1 MTLGFFEFYDAN
13 GVKQRH
19 ACDIAGDGTI
29 TLISQSTISLP
40 NPLPVSFPSAQSVVF
55 PSAQDVNI
63 ASSTAL
69 SVTFPSAQNVQG
81 TWTTRLDR
89 LGDYGDAASS
99 TGSMM
104 AQLRYLG
111 DSLNRQTSITP
122 INESTS
128 GDRTIISATTGKSI
142 RISSLY
148 FILQGAANVTLKAG
162 ATSISGAM
170 SITEHAGDYP
180 QPLPLPSNTAF
191 IINLSAA
198 ITMTGY
204 VIWYLV

>member
-1 MTLGFFEFYDAN
+1 MAIGFFEFFDAN
-13 GVKQRH
+13 GVKRRH

-40 NPLPVSFPSAQSVVF
+40 NPLPVSFPSAQPVTF
-55 PSAQDVNI
+55 PSAQPVSI
-63 ASSTAL
+63 SSPSPL
-69 SVTFPSAQNVQG
+69 SVTFPSAQSVNG

-104 AQLRYLG
+104 AQLRAIH

-122 INESTS
+122 ISETAS
-128 GDRTIISATTGKSI
+128 GDRTIISATAGKSI

-148 FILQGAANVTLKAG
+148 FIIQGAVSVTLKAG
-162 ATSISGAM
+162 ATNISGAM
-170 SITEHAGDYP
+170 AINEHAADYAEA
-180 QPLPLPSNTAF
+180 LPLPSNTAF

-198 ITMTGY
+198 TSMTGY
-204 VIWYLV
+204 VVWYLI

>member
-19 ACDIAGDGTI
+19 ACDIAVDGTI

-63 ASSTAL
+63 ASSAAL

-89 LGDYGDAASS
+89 LGDYGDASSS

-111 DSLNRQTSITP
+111 DSLNRQNSITP

-180 QPLPLPSNTAF
+180 QPLPLPSDTAF

-198 ITMTGY
+198 VTMTGY